1 MRQERKRLGTMLVE
15 EHVITE
21 HQLKEA
27 LQYQRKTGQILGN
40 VLVELGFVEESILL
54 PLLARHYA
62 RLQPTLADCKI
73 SSDIVNL
80 IPASMAHEYQAMPIG
95 ATFDQVTVAFSNP
108 MNDRAVQA
116 ISAFLRRR
124 VRPVLC
130 PRETLNRAITLH
142 YGAEVTAAPSIT
154 AAMPVFPQPPPTL
167 SFETFVVGD
176 SNRSTYLAAEEA
188 AEYPGTSRNPLLIY
202 GEVGHGKTHLL
213 CAIGNRALAR
223 DPSRCVAWI
232 PATEVEHELTEAI
245 ETKTVESFHSRY
257 QRADLLLLDDIQF
270 LARHRGVQQEFAK
283 LFRLLCAQG
292 KQVAATSDRPLE
304 EVDVLLEEMRSQF
317 SSGAAVQ
324 VGQASVALKTA
335 IIMAKQK
342 GSEAR
347 LPDALIAELARELPD
362 DIRYLEGTL
371 RNLSLRLTISGET
384 PTIDAIRKHL
394 MLMRG

>member
-1 MRQERKRLGTMLVE
+1 MKQERKRLGTMLVE
-15 EHVITE
+15 EQIITE

-27 LQYQRKTGQILGN
+27 LQHQHRTGQILGN
-40 VLVELGFVEESILL
+40 VLVELGFVEESVLL

-73 SSDIVNL
+73 SADIINL

-95 ATFDQVTVAFSNP
+95 ASFDQVTVAFSNP
-108 MNDRAVQA
+108 MNDRAVQS
-116 ISAFLRRR
+116 ISAYLRRR

-130 PRETLNRAITLH
+130 PRDTLSRAIILH
-142 YGAEVTAAPSIT
+142 YGAAAAAGSVVAAP
-154 AAMPVFPQPPPTL
+154 APVFPQPPPTL

-176 SNRSTYLAAEEA
+176 ANRAIFLAAEEA
-188 AEYPGTSRNPLLIY
+188 AEYPGTTRNPLLIY

-223 DPSRCVAWI
+223 DPSRCVAWLT
-232 PATEVEHELTEAI
+232 ATEVEHDLTEAI
-245 ETKTVESFHSRY
+245 ETKSVDGFHTRY
-257 QRADLLLLDDIQF
+257 QRADFLLLDDIQF

-304 EVDVLLEEMRSQF
+304 EIEVLLDEVRSQF
-317 SSGAAVQ
+317 STGAAVY
-324 VGQASVALKTA
+324 VGTASVALKTA
-335 IIMAKQK
+335 ILMAKQK
-342 GSEAR
+342 RSETR
-347 LPDALIAELARELPD
+347 LPDALIAELAQELPD

-371 RNLSLRLTISGET
+371 RNLSLRIAISGET
-384 PTIDAIRKHL
+384 PTIETIRKHL
-394 MLMRG
+394 AIMRA

>member
-1 MRQERKRLGTMLVE
+1 MKQERKRLGTMLVE
-15 EHVITE
+15 ERVITE

-27 LQYQRKTGQILGN
+27 LHHQRRTGQILGN
-40 VLVELGFVEESILL
+40 TLVELGFVEESILL

-73 SSDIVNL
+73 SADIVGL
-80 IPASMAHEYQAMPIG
+80 IPSSMAHQYQAMPIG
-95 ATFDQVTVAFSNP
+95 ASFDQVTVAFANP

-130 PRETLNRAITLH
+130 PRDTLSRAISLH
-142 YGAEVTAAPSIT
+142 YGAEVAFAPEVT
-154 AAMPVFPQPPPTL
+154 AAMPVFPQPPPNL

-176 SNRSTYLAAEEA
+176 ANRTTYLAAEEA
-188 AEYPGTSRNPLLIY
+188 AEYPGTARNPLLIY

-223 DPSRCVAWI
+223 DPSRCLAWL

-245 ETKTVESFHSRY
+245 ETKSVEQFHSRY

-304 EVDVLLEEMRSQF
+304 ELDVLLDEIRSQF
-317 SSGAAVQ
+317 STGATVH
-324 VGQASVALKTA
+324 VGTASVALKTA

-342 GSEAR
+342 ASEAR
-347 LPDALIAELARELPD
+347 LPDALIGELARELPD

-371 RNLSLRLTISGET
+371 RNLSLRLAISGEK
-384 PTIDAIRKHL
+384 PTIDAIRRHL
-394 MLMRG
+394 TLMRT

>member
-1 MRQERKRLGTMLVE
+1 MKQERKRLGTMLVE
-15 EHVITE
+15 EQVITE

-27 LQYQRKTGQILGN
+27 LQHQRRTGQILGN
-40 VLVELGFVEESILL
+40 VLVELGFVEESVLL

-73 SSDIVNL
+73 SGDIVNL

-95 ATFDQVTVAFSNP
+95 ASFDQVTVAFSNP

-116 ISAFLRRR
+116 ISAYLRRR

-130 PRETLNRAITLH
+130 PRDTLARAIVLH
-142 YGAEVTAAPSIT
+142 YGAAVAAGPAVT
-154 AAMPVFPQPPPTL
+154 AAMPTFPQPPPTL

-176 SNRSTYLAAEEA
+176 ANRATYLAAEEA
-188 AEYPGTSRNPLLIY
+188 AEYPGTNKNPLLIY

-223 DPSRCVAWI
+223 DPARCVAWL
-232 PATEVEHELTEAI
+232 PATEVEQELTEAI
-245 ETKTVESFHSRY
+245 QTQAVEAFHARY
-257 QRADLLLLDDIQF
+257 QRADLLLIDDIQF
-270 LARHRGVQQEFAK
+270 LARQRGVQQEFAK
-283 LFRLLCAQG
+283 LFRILCAQG
-292 KQVAATSDRPLE
+292 KQVAATSDRPLDE
-304 EVDVLLEEMRSQF
+304 IDVLLDEVRSQF
-317 SSGAAVQ
+317 STGVTLH
-324 VGQASVALKTA
+324 VGTASVALKTA

-362 DIRYLEGTL
+362 DIRYLEGLL
-371 RNLSLRLTISGET
+371 RNLSLRLTISGEK
-384 PTIDAIRKHL
+384 PTIEAIRRHL
-394 MLMRG
+394 ALMRG

>member
-1 MRQERKRLGTMLVE
+1 MKQERKRLGTMLVE
-15 EHVITE
+15 EQIITE

-27 LQYQRKTGQILGN
+27 LQYQHRTGQILGN
-40 VLVELGFVEESILL
+40 ILVELGFVEESVLL

-73 SSDIVNL
+73 SADIVNMM
-80 IPASMAHEYQAMPIG
+80 PAAMAHEYQAMPIG
-95 ATFDQVTVAFSNP
+95 AAFDQVTVAFSNP
-108 MNDRAVQA
+108 MNDRAVQS
-116 ISAFLRRR
+116 ISAYLRRR

-130 PRETLNRAITLH
+130 PRDTLNRAIVLH
-142 YGAEVTAAPSIT
+142 YGPAVAASPL
-154 AAMPVFPQPPPTL
+154 AATPAPVFPQPPPAL

-176 SNRSTYLAAEEA
+176 ANRAIFLAAEEA
-188 AEYPGTSRNPLLIY
+188 AEYPGTTRNPLLIY

-213 CAIGNRALAR
+213 CAIGNRALSR
-223 DPSRCVAWI
+223 DPSRCVAWL

-245 ETKTVESFHSRY
+245 ETKSVESFHARY
-257 QRADLLLLDDIQF
+257 QRADILLLDDIQF

-304 EVDVLLEEMRSQF
+304 EVEVLLDEVRTQF
-317 SSGAAVQ
+317 SGGVAVH
-324 VGQASVALKTA
+324 VGTASVALKTA

-342 GSEAR
+342 RSETR

-371 RNLSLRLTISGET
+371 RNLSLRLAISGDMPTLET
-384 PTIDAIRKHL
+384 IRKHL
-394 MLMRG
+394 AIMRA